1 MEPETG
7 LGLGDMD
14 PDLDRVV
21 AHAGAGKNILER
33 PAAVEKSE
41 TREIGQRPS
50 CHQQVAFWG

>member
-41 TREIGQRPS
+41 TREIG
-50 CHQQVAFWG
+50 